1 MRIPAVGFLRFLDH
15 CQGENI
21 GTSQSPRMRW
31 LMIVRQCVERIDA
44 SLARYDQPNLYVSSN
59 PLLPIGTANKT
70 VLGIIV
76 RWPASLYIVEY
87 INMYYLQRIENILR
101 KNSWRIRNCWKG
113 KILGKTAMLNIHSRN
128 TEVQNHDLMIH
139 FTRER
144 TPSCRESYFCLGT
157 SYLLTDNKI
166 WQAEQCF
173 WIASLP
179 KPWITIAPALSRR
192 GSLLTFFARSLGK

>member
-1 MRIPAVGFLRFLDH
+1 MRIPAVGSLRFLDH

-128 TEVQNHDLMIH
+128 TEVKNHDLMIH

-144 TPSCRESYFCLGT
+144 TPSCRESSASVPRTFLRTIRSGKRNNVSELPRYRNRELR
-157 SYLLTDNKI
+157 LLLPSRV
-166 WQAEQCF
+166 AE
-173 WIASLP
+173 AY
-179 KPWITIAPALSRR
+179 
-192 GSLLTFFARSLGK
+192 

>member
-1 MRIPAVGFLRFLDH
+1 MLHALVKIYAETLNLWTHPADCRQYTTGPRAAHWIETSLDRTMRIPAVGSLRFLDH

-76 RWPASLYIVEY
+76 RWPAYISS
-87 INMYYLQRIENILR
+87 NILTCTIYR
-101 KNSWRIRNCWKG
+101 ESITLCERILEGFKENSKLLERQNSWKNCYIKY
-113 KILGKTAMLNIHSRN
+113 SR
-128 TEVQNHDLMIH
+128 
-139 FTRER
+139 
-144 TPSCRESYFCLGT
+144 
-157 SYLLTDNKI
+157 
-166 WQAEQCF
+166 A
-173 WIASLP
+173 
-179 KPWITIAPALSRR
+179 
-192 GSLLTFFARSLGK
+192 

>member
-1 MRIPAVGFLRFLDH
+1 MLHALVKIYAETLNLWTHPADCRQYTTGPRAAHWIETSLDRTMRIPAVGSLRFLDH

-87 INMYYLQRIENILR
+87 INMYYLQRINNTLW
-101 KNSWRIRNCWKG
+101 KNSWRIQREFEIVG
-113 KILGKTAMLNIHSRN
+113 KAKFLEK
-128 TEVQNHDLMIH
+128 
-139 FTRER
+139 
-144 TPSCRESYFCLGT
+144 
-157 SYLLTDNKI
+157 LLY
-166 WQAEQCF
+166 
-173 WIASLP
+173 
-179 KPWITIAPALSRR
+179 
-192 GSLLTFFARSLGK
+192 